1 LIPKETISSI
11 FEAARI
17 DEVVGDFVALK
28 RRGTNMIGL
37 CPFHNEKTPS
47 FNVSPVKGIYKCFGC
62 GKAGN
67 AVNFIMEHEQLS
79 YPEAL
84 RWLAKKYNIRIEEEE
99 QTAEQ
104 IQANNARESLYVVCS
119 FAQKNFTE
127 NLHDSDEGR
136 SVGLGYFRER
146 GFRDDIIQKFQLG
159 YSFDQ
164 WRGFSDAALKAGH
177 KMEYLVKAGL
187 TISKDNTDSPPPE
200 GEQQANRYFD
210 RFSARVI
217 FPVHNVSGRVIA
229 FGGRTLKTDKKV
241 AKYINSPETDI
252 YHKSQVLYGLYF
264 AKKKIAE
271 EDNCFLVE
279 GYTDVISLHQS
290 GIENVVASSG
300 TALTVDQIRLI
311 RRYTNN
317 ITILYD
323 GDSAGIKASFRG
335 IDLILEEGM
344 NVRVL
349 LFPDGEDPDSFSK
362 KNTPEELKTFIKDNA
377 KDFIAFKAH
386 LLYNEAAHDP
396 IKKAGLIKEIVES
409 ISLIPEPIYRSVYI
423 KECSR
428 IMDVDEQALL
438 SELNKLR
445 RKKQHDKPRTEPEQE
460 ASVPEEL
467 LELAGGEKMETSA
480 EQADAEIQEKEI
492 IRILLQYGPEKLLFK
507 QEGEDGEEEEV
518 EVTVGEYLI
527 HELHDDH
534 IEFENPGYKRMFNE
548 FITKE
553 GEAADGNYFIQH
565 PDPVVSKLAVD
576 ILSTDYSLANWD
588 KHNIPV
594 HLENMSLKQTVQSAV
609 YALKNRKIE
618 KMILDNQK
626 RLRLSNNYEEQVI
639 LITEQQYL
647 IQAKKSFSALL
658 GRVILK

>member
-1 LIPKETISSI
+1 MIPKETISSI